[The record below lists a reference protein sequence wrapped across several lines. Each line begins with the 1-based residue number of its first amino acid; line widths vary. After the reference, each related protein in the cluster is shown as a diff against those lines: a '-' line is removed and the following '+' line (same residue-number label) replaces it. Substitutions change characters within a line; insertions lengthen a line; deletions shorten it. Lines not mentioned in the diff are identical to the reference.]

1 MELKCQTYWKQ
12 FENHSLDLSHTEKK
26 KKKSLFC
33 DLNPETF
40 VKDRGIQGMP
50 YKILQPPK
58 YGKYRE
64 AKIMETLPVLSFVK
78 TKKRKRKKK

>member
-1 MELKCQTYWKQ
+1 MSDLLKAVWKSFSRFKSYWKK
-12 FENHSLDLSHTEKK
+12 E
-26 KKKSLFC
+26 KKSLFC